1 MTACTV
7 LYVAPPSRNLLCCSS
22 SCLLFFF
29 AVLDVMV
36 FMAFDVCC
44 NGDGERW
51 RLCMIQWC
59 YVLTVGC

>member
-7 LYVAPPSRNLLCCSS
+7 LYVAPPSRNLLFCSS

-51 RLCMIQWC
+51 RL
-59 YVLTVGC
+59 